1 MLRRTAVTA
10 AGLAVATSFG
20 LAGAGMAS
28 AAAPALK
35 IKSGVIWTFEL
46 IASGCQQEKFNA
58 TTHHF
63 KAVNPIFGGDKG
75 TWTGGGS
82 GSTVMTWTHGT
93 DAGGQFGG
101 SFQPGSSP
109 KEYEGT
115 YVNGDVIATARLV
128 KGAVTS
134 FNGLPC

>member
-1 MLRRTAVTA
+1 M
-10 AGLAVATSFG
+10 ATSFG

-35 IKSGVIWTFEL
+35 IKNSTIWTLEVNGG
-46 IASGCQQEKFNA
+46 GCQQDTFNA

-63 KAVNPIFGGDKG
+63 KAVNPLFGGDKG
-75 TWTGGGS
+75 AWTGGGS
-82 GSTVMTWTHGT
+82 GNTAMTWTHGS
-93 DAGGQFGG
+93 DAGGHFTGG
-101 SFQPGSSP
+101 FQVGSSP
-109 KEYEGT
+109 KQYEGT
-115 YVNGDVIATARLV
+115 YVNGDFIATTWLV